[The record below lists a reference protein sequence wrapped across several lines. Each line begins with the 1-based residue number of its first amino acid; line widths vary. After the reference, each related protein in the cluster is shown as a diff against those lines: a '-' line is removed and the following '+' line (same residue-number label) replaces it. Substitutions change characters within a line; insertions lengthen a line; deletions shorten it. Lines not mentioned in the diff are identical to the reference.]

1 MEQVNLKEAFDKYNN
16 SLNSGCV
23 EDIEKAKYKLLWE
36 SSNFFELVVNYIA
49 LDKCGV
55 KYDFGKTIITK
66 GTKLYRIRSYETDTD
81 FSNPSQWKAPPHKP
95 QNRANIEGQEALYLG
110 STENLFVFR

>member
-49 LDKCGV
+49 LD
-55 KYDFGKTIITK
+55 
-66 GTKLYRIRSYETDTD
+66 
-81 FSNPSQWKAPPHKP
+81 
-95 QNRANIEGQEALYLG
+95 
-110 STENLFVFR
+110 